1 MEDKLIKELNEA
13 LKVSGSER
21 ELEDLYADN
30 MTDEEEYVVNII
42 TEPRN
47 QELDFEYI
55 DFNVFE
61 E

>member
-1 MEDKLIKELNEA
+1 MEDKLIKKLNEA
-13 LKVSGSER
+13 LKVSGSEK
-21 ELEDLYADN
+21 ELEDLYTDN
-30 MTDEEEYVVNII
+30 ITDEEEYVVNII

-55 DFNVFE
+55 DFSVFE